1 MADDE
6 LLTLDELTRRVGL
19 TVRNVRFYTTRGLV
33 PPPINRGR
41 SGYYSSD
48 HVARLELVQ
57 ELQAHGF
64 TLAAIEQYVAGIPDG
79 ASPGDIALRRSML
92 APWHSDRPVTLDR
105 AELDLRADRALSEDE
120 MDILVA
126 LGVVHLREDGRLRRR
141 ALAAVARPRPA
152 RPRLPGD
159 RRPGRAGG
167 VRAARPRDRAR
178 AARRVPAAGVAG
190 LPGGRREPGDRAGR
204 GGAAQAALDRL
215 AGGRLRGGHGRDEA
229 RGDRPKTRPAV
240 DPPAGNRA
248 DRLGQRLAR
257 PAARETPV
265 PTRRATA
272 RLRVSG
278 GRS

>member
-6 LLTLDELTRRVGL
+6 LLTLDELTQRVGL

-33 PPPINRGR
+33 PPPIRRGR
-41 SGYYSSD
+41 SGYYSGD

-64 TLAAIEQYVAGIPDG
+64 TLAAIEQYVAGIPDD

-105 AELDLRADRALSEDE
+105 AELDLRADRALGEDE

-126 LGVVHLREDGRLRRR
+126 LGVVHLREDGRCDV
-141 ALAAVARPRPA
+141 ALSQLSLALGLLDLGFPVTA
-152 RPRLPGD
+152 
-159 RRPGRAGG
+159 
-167 VRAARPRDRAR
+167 AR
-178 AARRVPAAGVAG
+178 AAQEVYERHGREIAHELYDVFRRLAWPAYQEAGASPETVQA
-190 LPGGRREPGDRAGR
+190 R

-215 AGGRLRGGHGRDEA
+215 ARGRLRGGHGRDEA
-229 RGDRPKTRPAV
+229 RGDRQ
-240 DPPAGNRA
+240 AGA
-248 DRLGQRLAR
+248 LAR
-257 PAARETPV
+257 PAA
-265 PTRRATA
+265 
-272 RLRVSG
+272 VSD